1 MKNATFCFALF
12 DFIVDSGGVS
22 VGAVVG
28 GVIGGLVV
36 VALIIF
42 LVWFCTRDRG
52 KLEFDHETKMFSF
65 AKDAF
70 SFVLKSNTVNLA

>member
-12 DFIVDSGGVS
+12 DFIVGTSSVN

-42 LVWFCTRDRG
+42 LVWICTRDRG
-52 KLEFDHETKMFSF
+52 KLEFDHETKVFSF
-65 AKDAF
+65 ARMHL
-70 SFVLKSNTVNLA
+70 VLC